1 MRWGT
6 LQFWLNICFTSL
18 IVMQQQPTFNICI
31 QSAPKQGTQ
40 IMQKQ
45 TKSTVEVPK
54 KCDNIYLGMK
64 ALFKYI
70 KALMLQQNLFHCP
83 RSSRL
88 VA

>member
-1 MRWGT
+1 
-6 LQFWLNICFTSL
+6 
-18 IVMQQQPTFNICI
+18 MQQQPTFNICI

-70 KALMLQQNLFHCP
+70 KALMLQHNLFHLTERTHCP
-83 RSSRL
+83 RRIKAIFNIEFL
-88 VA
+88 